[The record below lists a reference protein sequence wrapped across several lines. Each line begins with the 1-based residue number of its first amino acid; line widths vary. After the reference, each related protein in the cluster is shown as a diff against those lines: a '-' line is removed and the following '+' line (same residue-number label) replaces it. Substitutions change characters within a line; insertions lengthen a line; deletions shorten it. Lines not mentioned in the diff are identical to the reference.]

1 MTVPNVP
8 IKPTKPTA
16 PKKPTVPS
24 WAVGLE
30 PKIRDQAMYIVDKF
44 NQKGAADAVGE
55 GSLKNANGGIT
66 IGVEP
71 SGAGVSYMYAEGQ
84 ILVLERYLERVMDIL
99 RETKP
104 TFDEIA
110 DAPEGGAKVEPVIDG
125 VVILRLRQDLEVK
138 DALNRVDRV
147 LGPGYATPN
156 HVITVAGEGG
166 PCPATDPEEVYD
178 GTEPYPAVA
187 PGCAGA
193 GIRIYVADTG
203 LLWYTGDKLVTQAP
217 NPLHPQP
224 QQAVTNEGSPHPWLK
239 GVRGILDNQEDLANA
254 QANNP
259 QTVLPYEGHGTFV
272 AGVIRCMAPKS
283 EIYVANAFK
292 VAGSTLETHLARHLD
307 AALAHG
313 YDLFHLSITAPTRK
327 DLPLITFEG
336 WLRRLRTYK
345 GVGCIVAAGN
355 SGYALPTWPAAFPQ
369 AVSVGALA
377 ADWRSRASFSNH
389 GPWVDV
395 YAPGRDLVNAFA
407 IGNYTCYMAPYTG
420 QPRTFYGMAKW
431 SGTSFSTPIVT
442 GLIAARMSR
451 TGENGTEAAAALLA
465 EARERAIGGVG
476 PIALPYYDDRAWPV
490 R

>member
-8 IKPTKPTA
+8 NNPTSPTA
-16 PKKPTVPS
+16 QKKPTVPG
-24 WAVGLE
+24 WATDLE
-30 PKIRDQAMYIVDKF
+30 PKIRDQAVYIVDMF
-44 NQKGAADAVGE
+44 NKAGAADAMGE
-55 GSLKNANGGIT
+55 GHWPNANGGID
-66 IGVEP
+66 IGVAT
-71 SGAGVSYMYAEGQ
+71 SGAGVAYMHAEGQ
-84 ILVLERYLERVMDIL
+84 ILVLERYLERVQDIL
-99 RETKP
+99 GETKP
-104 TFDEIA
+104 TVQAIA
-110 DAPEGGAKVEPVIDG
+110 GAPEGTATVEPVIDG
-125 VVILRLRQDLEVK
+125 VVVLRLSKLGVR
-138 DALNRVDRV
+138 DALDRVDRV

-156 HVITVAGEGG
+156 HVITVAGVGG
-166 PCPATDPEEVYD
+166 PCPATDPQEVYD

-193 GIRIYVADTG
+193 GISIYVADTG
-203 LLWYTGDKLVTQAP
+203 LLWYQGDKLVAQPA

-224 QQAVTNEGSPHPWLK
+224 HQVVTNEGSPHPWLK
-239 GVRGILDNQEDLANA
+239 GVRGILDNQEDMTDA
-254 QANNP
+254 QAN
-259 QTVLPYEGHGTFV
+259 QTQTILPYEGHGTFV
-272 AGVIRCMAPKS
+272 AGVVRCLAPKS

-313 YDLFHLSITAPTRK
+313 YDLFHLSITCPTRK
-327 DLPLITFEG
+327 DLPLVTFEG

-345 GVGCIVAAGN
+345 GVGCVVAAGN
-355 SGYALPTWPAAFPQ
+355 SGYALPTWPAAFPDV
-369 AVSVGALA
+369 VSVGALA
-377 ADWRSRASFSNH
+377 ADWRSRATFSNY

-407 IGNYTCYMAPYTG
+407 IGNYHCYMAPYAN

-451 TGENGTEAAAALLA
+451 TGENGKEAAAALLA
-465 EARERAIGGVG
+465 EAREHAIGGVG